1 MPLWATWIPDMSRC
15 ISYIFTMFYM
25 YFLCIM
31 LDMSGSC
38 VIIYYLSPIASCMRF
53 IVLRLGQVT
62 KNAQGY
68 CSAGQQPLQQWPQT
82 PRFIVLPVVIPIIPQ
97 DPHECHHVTMCQRQ
111 GHVRWPTACWTI
123 VSDSWM
129 SKLTCRCFTM
139 FHRFSWMQLVFSFP
153 FVEVVASSTQNSW
166 RLCFSNVPVADCIA
180 RWRLSFPRPCR
191 NYRTSMIPR
200 PLHEPLHA
208 AHGALKALGKSEA
221 KWEAPKNY
229 WPWPGSK
236 PHCRGACHGVGGKS
250 MANQWKSQWQFC
262 RRSTKQSDLIL
273 APKRKLA
280 WSIMSHELFP
290 LDMTVHDFPTSWLGR
305 LPWMQAAVLRRALQ
319 KHETPEDEMK
329 EEAPRG
335 VWRHLH
341 HVKISQQ
348 PCMHVVWC
356 WLNSNL
362 QLVDSMLILNI
373 SNFDC
378 SLSPSWCFDFASVGA
393 WSSSKGRRWC
403 AGTGPKIIPII
414 THAHTHTTYTYIMC
428 IYIYSIHAYIYVY
441 MWSAAL
447 QGLPWSHW
455 RVPWCLRILWMKSI

>member
-1 MPLWATWIPDMSRC
+1 
-15 ISYIFTMFYM
+15 
-25 YFLCIM
+25 
-31 LDMSGSC
+31 
-38 VIIYYLSPIASCMRF
+38 
-53 IVLRLGQVT
+53 
-62 KNAQGY
+62 
-68 CSAGQQPLQQWPQT
+68 
-82 PRFIVLPVVIPIIPQ
+82 
-97 DPHECHHVTMCQRQ
+97 
-111 GHVRWPTACWTI
+111 
-123 VSDSWM
+123 
-129 SKLTCRCFTM
+129 M

-153 FVEVVASSTQNSW
+153 FVEVVASSNFQYSEFVAALFFECSCCRLHRQVTSEFSATLSKLQDLHDTQA
-166 RLCFSNVPVADCIA
+166 VT
-180 RWRLSFPRPCR
+180 
-191 NYRTSMIPR
+191 RT
-200 PLHEPLHA
+200 A
-208 AHGALKALGKSEA
+208 TEA

-250 MANQWKSQWQFC
+250 VANQWKSQWQFC

-273 APKRKLA
+273 ALKRKLA

-329 EEAPRG
+329 EEAPRD

-356 WLNSNL
+356 WLNWNL
-362 QLVDSMLILNI
+362 RLVDSMLILNI

-393 WSSSKGRRWC
+393 WSWSKGRRWC

-414 THAHTHTTYTYIMC
+414 THAHAHTHTTYTYIMC
-428 IYIYSIHAYIYVY
+428 IYIYSIHAHIYVY

-447 QGLPWSHW
+447 QGLPLMFTNIVNEKHLIKEYRKIRSKLLNTCHEFNDQAH
-455 RVPWCLRILWMKSI
+455 C